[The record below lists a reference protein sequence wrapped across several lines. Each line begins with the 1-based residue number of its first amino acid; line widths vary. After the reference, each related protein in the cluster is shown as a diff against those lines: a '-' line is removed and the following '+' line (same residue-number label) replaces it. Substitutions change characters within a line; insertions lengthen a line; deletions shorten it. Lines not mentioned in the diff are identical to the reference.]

1 MGQDWE
7 GFKRTSPL
15 TSNKLEATVVFKK
28 AEVGMSDLGLNKSV
42 CHHSGEKGLIAWSPN
57 RGLLLLK

>member
-1 MGQDWE
+1 MGGEVGDEGREIVWARTGE

-28 AEVGMSDLGLNKSV
+28 AEVGVSDLGLNSQSAITV
-42 CHHSGEKGLIAWSPN
+42 E
-57 RGLLLLK
+57 RRD

>member
-28 AEVGMSDLGLNKSV
+28 AEVGVSDLGLNSQSAITV
-42 CHHSGEKGLIAWSPN
+42 E
-57 RGLLLLK
+57 RRD